1 MIPFV
6 SPKTGKPLK
15 LHDGYLLADSG
26 EKYTIVKTIPRF
38 VPADNY
44 ASAFGLQWKTFS
56 KTQHDKYDHSSL
68 SKDRLERCLGF
79 PLQELKGK
87 TLLEVGS
94 GSGRFTELLVD
105 AGTLVHSVD
114 LSVAVEANK
123 ENIGDKENFIIA
135 QASVYEL
142 PFPKASF
149 DFVLCIGVIQHTPS
163 PEKTISALWE
173 MVAPGGKIIMDHYRW
188 RFSYYFNTKPLWRH
202 YMKRLSPEKS
212 MTKIKKHVAFFFP
225 LHWKYRNNKIASWL
239 LHRISP
245 LIEYI
250 KVFPE
255 RDYQWHYELSL
266 LDTYD
271 SLTDYYKH
279 LRTEKSIYN
288 TLKNLGASKIEV
300 WRGGNGVEAR
310 AVKSA

>member
-6 SPKTGKPLK
+6 SPKTGQPLK
-15 LHDGYLLADSG
+15 PHEGNLLSDSG
-26 EKYTIVKTIPRF
+26 EKYSIVKSIPRF

-56 KTQHDKYDHSSL
+56 KTQHDKYDQSSL

-79 PLQELKGK
+79 PLRELKGK

-105 AGTLVHSVD
+105 AGALVHSVD

-142 PFPKASF
+142 PFPKGSF

-163 PEKTISALWE
+163 PEKTIKALWE
-173 MVAPGGKIIMDHYRW
+173 MVAPGGKIIIDHYRW
-188 RFSYYFNTKPLWRH
+188 RLSYYFNTKPLWRN
-202 YMKRLSPEKS
+202 YMKRLPPEKS
-212 MTKIKKHVAFFFP
+212 MAKIKKYVSFFFP

-279 LRTEKSIYN
+279 LRTEKSIFN
-288 TLKNLGASKIEV
+288 TLKKLGATNIEV

-310 AVKSA
+310 AIKS